1 MLILLDTNNLD
12 NVKQWFIFD
21 ISMVNLYLSVYS
33 KLRQETTVARQ
44 REQISWMWKQTFIA
58 IGSDQIF
65 MSMSSD
71 QLEYLTRIKTRLES
85 CKSELN
91 LQYPRRMKFKSDCF
105 TELLEKGSMIT
116 KDEEISV
123 LIWLLNN
130 FKIILDVWYKID
142 KGVIIQF
149 PKPKEDDTYLTYIE
163 RVKPDCR
170 NLYKQLI
177 KDTQVIIGCI
187 MVIFLYGQRTQI
199 SNSLTINTL
208 YKIPEVGLILKPIY
222 EKVTRRATGLSL
234 NNQLESI
241 LNWQINY
248 MRKKC
253 TQLNGVKAV
262 FIKKNG
268 KPYSAQYWSELTK
281 NFICWYNPDIKITGS
296 STFRRALFSFNDFN
310 SEAIRDVV
318 VKLYNVKSS
327 TGIMY
332 YKTTDVWDDMRKL
345 HENQVHAY
353 IESNPNISSE
363 ISGINQVI
371 NTSFPSVPKQLN
383 TNVTGGVE
391 ADIAKRLF
399 ITFSFADAKFKA
411 TYNDETIDVDP
422 DELVLYDVC
431 PANFLKRYKPPL
443 LKDQSTFQRQDVI
456 NYVDSSDEEEEEEE
470 EEKVDEEHEEDDEEQ
485 LDEDAYSAKSDEE
498 QQVPS
503 NSTITIKS
511 KSPFQPDTAQP
522 PMKLRKLSELLSQSR
537 TPVLTTETRSSSVFS
552 VSVTPSASPQPSISR
567 PSITSVTTR
576 TPSTINKPVGSVIRF
591 PHSRSRLLPA
601 VPQPH
606 QQASG
611 SIDLTGNDH
620 SDDE

>member
-71 QLEYLTRIKTRLES
+71 RLEYLTRIKTRLES

-234 NNQLESI
+234 NNQI
-241 LNWQINY
+241 
-248 MRKKC
+248 
-253 TQLNGVKAV
+253 
-262 FIKKNG
+262 
-268 KPYSAQYWSELTK
+268 
-281 NFICWYNPDIKITGS
+281 
-296 STFRRALFSFNDFN
+296 
-310 SEAIRDVV
+310 
-318 VKLYNVKSS
+318 
-327 TGIMY
+327 
-332 YKTTDVWDDMRKL
+332 
-345 HENQVHAY
+345 
-353 IESNPNISSE
+353 
-363 ISGINQVI
+363 
-371 NTSFPSVPKQLN
+371 
-383 TNVTGGVE
+383 
-391 ADIAKRLF
+391 
-399 ITFSFADAKFKA
+399 
-411 TYNDETIDVDP
+411 
-422 DELVLYDVC
+422 
-431 PANFLKRYKPPL
+431 
-443 LKDQSTFQRQDVI
+443 
-456 NYVDSSDEEEEEEE
+456 
-470 EEKVDEEHEEDDEEQ
+470 
-485 LDEDAYSAKSDEE
+485 
-498 QQVPS
+498 
-503 NSTITIKS
+503 
-511 KSPFQPDTAQP
+511 
-522 PMKLRKLSELLSQSR
+522 LRK
-537 TPVLTTETRSSSVFS
+537 
-552 VSVTPSASPQPSISR
+552 
-567 PSITSVTTR
+567 
-576 TPSTINKPVGSVIRF
+576 
-591 PHSRSRLLPA
+591 
-601 VPQPH
+601 
-606 QQASG
+606 
-611 SIDLTGNDH
+611 
-620 SDDE
+620 